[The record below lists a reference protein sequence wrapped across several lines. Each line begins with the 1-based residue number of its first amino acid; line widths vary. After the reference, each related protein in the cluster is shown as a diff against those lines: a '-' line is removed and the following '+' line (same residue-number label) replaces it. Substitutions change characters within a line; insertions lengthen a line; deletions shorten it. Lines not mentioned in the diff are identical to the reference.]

1 MTATHVP
8 GEEVW
13 DPTSEA
19 SHENPYPAYERLRE
33 EFPLYFCATQNVW
46 ALSRYDDVREGLR
59 DWETFSSAQG
69 VEIGEYVQFFG
80 EGSIQELD
88 PPHHDVV
95 RKVLAPRFQN
105 KRIREYEPMVREC
118 AQELIGQMAG
128 RSNVD
133 LGREYTQRLPILT
146 IFRMLGIP
154 EEDIAWATET
164 GLEMLNRPAGESG
177 PSPRAS
183 QLRGELVAYMED
195 QVARRRRDGG
205 IDDVFSDIAVGI
217 DAGHMREAEVQGLTL
232 LLIAAGMETTTSLLG
247 SIVNARATGLV
258 APADLLGPDG
268 VLPAAAIEEFL
279 RWDSP
284 AQWLAR
290 VTTRPV
296 ALHGTTLAAGERVL
310 MIFASANRDPR
321 QFERP
326 ETLILDRDGGRNMA
340 FGEGVHFCLGMP
352 LARLETRVGITSLLE
367 AMPDFV
373 SDGPALRYPSH
384 VIRGFESIPV
394 RVA

>member
-13 DPTSEA
+13 DPTSEQ
-19 SHENPYPAYERLRE
+19 SHEFPYPAYERLRE
-33 EFPLYFCATQNVW
+33 EFPLYWCATHGVW
-46 ALSRYDDVREGLR
+46 ALSRYDDVRDGLR

-105 KRIREYEPMVREC
+105 RRIKEYEPMVRDC
-118 AQELIGQMAG
+118 ARELIASMAG
-128 RSNVD
+128 QPRVD
-133 LGREYTQRLPILT
+133 LGRQYTQRLPILT
-146 IFRMLGIP
+146 VFRMLGIP
-154 EEDIAWATET
+154 EQDIAWAMET

-177 PSPRAS
+177 PSARAS
-183 QLRGELVAYMED
+183 ELRAELVDYMED

-205 IDDVFSDIAVGI
+205 TDDVFSDIAAGI
-217 DAGHMREAEVQGLTL
+217 DAGHMRESEVQGLTL

-247 SIVNARATGLV
+247 SIVHARATGKV
-258 APADLLGPDG
+258 SSAELLPDG

-296 ALHGTTLAAGERVL
+296 TLHGTTLPAGERVL

-326 ETLILDRDGGRNMA
+326 DELLLDRDGGRNMA

-352 LARLETRVGITSLLE
+352 LARLEARVGITELLH
-367 AMPDFV
+367 AMPDFA
-373 SDGPALRYPSH
+373 SDGPPLRYPSH

-394 RVA
+394 RLG

>member
-13 DPTSEA
+13 DPTSEQ
-19 SHENPYPAYERLRE
+19 SHELPYPAYARLRD
-33 EFPLYFCATQNVW
+33 EFPLYYCAAHDVW
-46 ALSRYDDVREGLR
+46 ALSRYDDVRDGLR

-95 RKVLAPRFQN
+95 RRVLAPRFQN
-105 KRIREYEPMVREC
+105 RRIKEVEPMVRAC
-118 AQELIGQMAG
+118 ARDLLAG
-128 RSNVD
+128 ISGRREVD

-146 IFRMLGIP
+146 VFRMLGIP
-154 EEDIAWATET
+154 DDDIAWAIDS

-177 PSPRAS
+177 PSARAS
-183 QLRGELVAYMED
+183 ELRGELVAYMED

-205 IDDVFSDIAVGI
+205 TDDVLSDIAAGI
-217 DAGHMREAEVQGLTL
+217 DAGQMRESEIQGLTL

-247 SIVNARATGLV
+247 SIVNARATGRV
-258 APADLLGPDG
+258 STDDLLPSGE
-268 VLPAAAIEEFL
+268 LPAAAIEEFL

-296 ALHGTTLAAGERVL
+296 TLHGTTLPAGERVL

-321 QFERP
+321 QFDRP
-326 ETLILDRDGGRNMA
+326 DELILDRDGGRNMA

-352 LARLETRVGITSLLE
+352 LARLEARVGITELLR

-373 SDGPALRYPSH
+373 SDGAPVRYPSH